1 MDEFLVWP
9 ILSLAKPSI
18 LYTQELIGHR
28 GIFQNMWYKI
38 KYKSLIFFSFEM
50 ASSLKDR
57 N

>member
-1 MDEFLVWP
+1 MDKFLVWP
-9 ILSLAKPSI
+9 ILSLEKSSI

-28 GIFQNMWYKI
+28 GIFQNMWYK
-38 KYKSLIFFSFEM
+38 SLIFFSFEM

>member
-1 MDEFLVWP
+1 MDKFLVWP
-9 ILSLAKPSI
+9 ILSLTKPSI

-50 ASSLKDR
+50 ASSLRDR